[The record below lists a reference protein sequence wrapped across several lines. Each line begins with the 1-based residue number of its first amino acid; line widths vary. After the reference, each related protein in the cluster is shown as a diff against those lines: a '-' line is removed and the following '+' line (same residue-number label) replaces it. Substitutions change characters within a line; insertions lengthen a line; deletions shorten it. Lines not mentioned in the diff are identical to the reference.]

1 MIRRLS
7 WFPVTLL
14 LPLIGWIGL
23 LPLLLAFPIYADEIQ
38 WKTIN
43 SRLLLDAGKLNYLFP
58 ECTKG
63 LLLDPPV
70 SWYPARLI
78 DAALYADMTNPQDLR
93 YWGIG
98 IFVLIVLYCAW
109 FVRYRVR
116 PDLGY
121 AATAGVVLAP
131 LSLGVLPFLLVM
143 NRPEQVLIAAMLIGC
158 TVPLMI
164 LTSQK
169 LSVWQTWMVAFLF
182 IFLSWIIMGTH
193 IKGIFLLP
201 AFLLAAFLSLRKWI
215 PWLAVLAAATF
226 SAIETY
232 GLWNLR
238 TDCPESP
245 FLMQVFHGQS
255 LSPAELK
262 TAGAIPFLKHA
273 VRNVIYVVDY
283 LRNASFQQEYQ
294 SDWLPSAS
302 TPRNS
307 VETIINIAIPCFVA
321 VVVMAFAI
329 YVIRRVKSLAL
340 PDHGPLIA
348 ISLLVCLVG
357 VAAFQSGKNFY
368 EAALFFPILCLAVML
383 GLTATSLPE
392 TLLRNGRKL
401 IGIVCVVAFTSQ
413 LALAARFYPELP
425 GWRHD
430 IEAHEQTQVTIRK
443 LIGRCGIQAN
453 ATTMHMLVDDTTYTV
468 LWPTREPYFLPYVY
482 GWWATGVDASRVI
495 HDRNIHAAVGACRL
509 ISPDIWSS
517 IISDG
522 DYCCGTRS

>member
-1 MIRRLS
+1 VARRFS
-7 WFPVTLL
+7 WFSVTLL

-38 WKTIN
+38 WKAVN

-58 ECTKG
+58 ECAKG

-93 YWGIG
+93 YSGIG

-109 FVRYRVR
+109 FVRFRIR
-116 PDLGY
+116 PDIGY
-121 AATAGVVLAP
+121 AAAAGAVLAP

-143 NRPEQVLIAAMLIGC
+143 NRPEQALVAVMLIGC
-158 TVPLMI
+158 TVPLMLGSRK
-164 LTSQK
+164 LTA
-169 LSVWQTWMVAFLF
+169 WQTWTVAFLF
-182 IFLSWIIMGTH
+182 AFLSWMMMATH

-215 PWLAVLAAATF
+215 PWLAVSVAATF
-226 SAIETY
+226 SAVETY

-245 FLMQVFHGQS
+245 FLMQVFHAQS

-273 VRNVIYVVDY
+273 VRNAIDVIGY
-283 LRNASFQQEYQ
+283 LRNASFQQGYQ
-294 SDWLPSAS
+294 SYWLPSAS
-302 TPRNS
+302 TPRNP
-307 VETIINIAIPCFVA
+307 VETIINVAIPCFVA
-321 VVVMAFAI
+321 AVVIAFAF
-329 YVIRRVKSLAL
+329 YVIRRVKSRTL
-340 PDHGPLIA
+340 PDYGPLIA

-357 VAAFQSGKNFY
+357 IAAFQSGKNFY
-368 EAALFFPILCLAVML
+368 EAALFFPIMCLAVML
-383 GLTATSLPE
+383 GLTATSLPKI
-392 TLLRNGRKL
+392 LLRNGRKL
-401 IGIVCVVAFTSQ
+401 IGVVCIVAFTSQ
-413 LALAARFYPELP
+413 LAFAARFYPELT
-425 GWRHD
+425 GWWHD
-430 IEAHEQTQVTIRK
+430 IEVHEQTNVTIRK

-453 ATTMHMLVDDTTYTV
+453 ATTRHVLVDDTSYTV

-495 HDRNIHAAVGACRL
+495 RDRNIHAAVGACQL
-509 ISPDIWSS
+509 ISPDIWTS